1 VGDAAVMNGA
11 VPWIRLQSALGAG
24 AALSEIIEYFGSAKA
39 LFDAGET
46 EWRMSPVLV
55 PRQIEKLCES
65 TEAQANEVLAT
76 CKMNGWQVVPY
87 DDPHYPERLR
97 SIFNPPAV
105 LYVDGELPDIDNS
118 IVIGI
123 VGTRRA
129 SDYAVKAAD
138 VMSRGIAERGAIVAS
153 GGALG
158 VDTAAHN
165 GAMLAGGK
173 TIAVLGCGL
182 GTKYLMEN
190 KPLRDAVVKN
200 GALITEFQPFT
211 PASKYTF
218 PIRNRIISGISLG
231 VLVVEAS
238 VKSGSLITANYALEQ
253 GKDVFALP
261 CSILDPA
268 FAGTNKLIDDGAIV
282 ATKPL
287 DLLYPY
293 AEEYGVKID
302 EVKSVGKIM
311 RETGDKSANVYGK
324 ARDISFD
331 NLQAGRK
338 KREARQKAAAEL
350 SGKTKAVFNALGE
363 EYQSADE
370 ISRAAG
376 LSIGE
381 ALTALTALEIAG
393 LAASAGGKRYRL
405 A

>member
-1 VGDAAVMNGA
+1 MSDAVS
-11 VPWIRLQSALGAG
+11 WIRLQTALGAG
-24 AALSEIIEYFGSAKA
+24 AAINEVIEYFGSAEN
-39 LFDAGET
+39 LFAAGET

-55 PRQIEKLCES
+55 PRQTERLCQS
-65 TEAQANEVLAT
+65 SRQQAEEVLAT
-76 CKMNGWQVVPY
+76 CKMNGWHVVPY

-105 LYVDGELPDIDNS
+105 LYADGEFPDIDNN

-138 VMSRGIAERGAIVAS
+138 VMSRGIAEKGAIVAS

-190 KPLRDAVVKN
+190 KPLRDAIVNN

-211 PASKYTF
+211 QASKYTF

-238 VKSGSLITANYALEQ
+238 IKSGSLITANYALEQ
-253 GKDVFALP
+253 GRDVFALP

-268 FAGTNKLIDDGAIV
+268 FAGTNKLIDDGATV

-293 AEEYGVKID
+293 AEEYGIRID

-311 RETGDKSANVYGK
+311 RETANKNANVYGK

-331 NLQAGRK
+331 NPQAGRK
-338 KREARQKAAAEL
+338 RREARQKAASEL
-350 SGKTKAVFNALGE
+350 SGNTKAVYCVLQE

-370 ISRAAG
+370 ISRRAEIG
-376 LSIGE
+376 IGE
-381 ALTALTALEIAG
+381 TLTALTALEIAG
-393 LAASAGGKRYRL
+393 LATGAGGKRYRL

>member
-1 VGDAAVMNGA
+1 MMNGA

-253 GKDVFALP
+253 GRDVFALP

-338 KREARQKAAAEL
+338 KREARQKAATEL

>member
-1 VGDAAVMNGA
+1 MNGA
-11 VPWIRLQSALGAG
+11 VSWIRLQSALGAG

-138 VMSRGIAERGAIVAS
+138 VMSRGIAERGAVVAS

-253 GKDVFALP
+253 GRDVFALP

>member
-1 VGDAAVMNGA
+1 MNGA

-105 LYVDGELPDIDNS
+105 LYVNGELPDIDNS

>member
-1 VGDAAVMNGA
+1 MNGA

-253 GKDVFALP
+253 GRDVFALP

-324 ARDISFD
+324 TRDISFD

>member
-1 VGDAAVMNGA
+1 MNGA

-118 IVIGI
+118 FVIGI

-253 GKDVFALP
+253 GRDVFALP

-370 ISRAAG
+370 ISRTAG

>member
-1 VGDAAVMNGA
+1 MNGA

-65 TEAQANEVLAT
+65 TETQANEVLAT

-105 LYVDGELPDIDNS
+105 LYVDGELPDIDKS

-253 GKDVFALP
+253 GRDVFALP

>member
-1 VGDAAVMNGA
+1 MNGA

-24 AALSEIIEYFGSAKA
+24 AALNEIIEYFGSAKA

-97 SIFNPPAV
+97 SIFNPPVV

-253 GKDVFALP
+253 GRDVFALP

>member
-1 VGDAAVMNGA
+1 MNGA

-65 TEAQANEVLAT
+65 TEDQANEVLAT

-253 GKDVFALP
+253 GRDVFALP

>member
-1 VGDAAVMNGA
+1 MNGA

-253 GKDVFALP
+253 GRDVFALP

-338 KREARQKAAAEL
+338 RREARQKAAAEL

>member
-1 VGDAAVMNGA
+1 MMNGA
-11 VPWIRLQSALGAG
+11 VSWIRLQSALGAG

-138 VMSRGIAERGAIVAS
+138 VMSRGIAEREAVVAS

-253 GKDVFALP
+253 GRDVFALP

>member
-1 VGDAAVMNGA
+1 MMNGA

-65 TEAQANEVLAT
+65 TETQANEVLAT

-253 GKDVFALP
+253 GRDVFALP

-338 KREARQKAAAEL
+338 RREARQKAAAEL

>member
-1 VGDAAVMNGA
+1 MNGA

-65 TEAQANEVLAT
+65 TEVQANEVLAT

-253 GKDVFALP
+253 GRDVFALP

-293 AEEYGVKID
+293 AEEYGIRID

-311 RETGDKSANVYGK
+311 RETANKNANVYGK

-331 NLQAGRK
+331 NPQAGRK
-338 KREARQKAAAEL
+338 RREARQKAAAEL

>member
-1 VGDAAVMNGA
+1 MNGA

-97 SIFNPPAV
+97 SVFNPPAV

-253 GKDVFALP
+253 GRDVFALP

>member
-1 VGDAAVMNGA
+1 MMNGA

-190 KPLRDAVVKN
+190 KPLRDAVVK
-200 GALITEFQPFT
+200 TV
-211 PASKYTF
+211 
-218 PIRNRIISGISLG
+218 R
-231 VLVVEAS
+231 
-238 VKSGSLITANYALEQ
+238 
-253 GKDVFALP
+253 
-261 CSILDPA
+261 
-268 FAGTNKLIDDGAIV
+268 
-282 ATKPL
+282 
-287 DLLYPY
+287 
-293 AEEYGVKID
+293 
-302 EVKSVGKIM
+302 
-311 RETGDKSANVYGK
+311 
-324 ARDISFD
+324 
-331 NLQAGRK
+331 
-338 KREARQKAAAEL
+338 
-350 SGKTKAVFNALGE
+350 
-363 EYQSADE
+363 
-370 ISRAAG
+370 
-376 LSIGE
+376 
-381 ALTALTALEIAG
+381 
-393 LAASAGGKRYRL
+393 
-405 A
+405 

>member
-1 VGDAAVMNGA
+1 MMNGA

-87 DDPHYPERLR
+87 DDLHYPERLR

-253 GKDVFALP
+253 GRDVFALP

-363 EYQSADE
+363 KYQSADE

>member
-1 VGDAAVMNGA
+1 MMNGA

-253 GKDVFALP
+253 GRDVFALP

>member
-1 VGDAAVMNGA
+1 MNGA
-11 VPWIRLQSALGAG
+11 VSWIRLQSALGAG

-65 TEAQANEVLAT
+65 TEDQANEVLAT

-173 TIAVLGCGL
+173 TIAILGCGL

-253 GKDVFALP
+253 GRDVFALP

>member
-1 VGDAAVMNGA
+1 MNGA
-11 VPWIRLQSALGAG
+11 VSWIRLQSALGAG

-138 VMSRGIAERGAIVAS
+138 VMSRGIAERGAVVAS

-253 GKDVFALP
+253 GRDVFALP

-338 KREARQKAAAEL
+338 KRKARQKAAAEL

>member
-1 VGDAAVMNGA
+1 MMNGA

-97 SIFNPPAV
+97 SIFNPPVV

-158 VDTAAHN
+158 VDTTAHN

-253 GKDVFALP
+253 GRDVFALP

>member
-1 VGDAAVMNGA
+1 MMNGA

-65 TEAQANEVLAT
+65 TEVQANEVLAT

-87 DDPHYPERLR
+87 DDPRYPERLR

-253 GKDVFALP
+253 GRDVFALP

-302 EVKSVGKIM
+302 EVKSVGIIM

-331 NLQAGRK
+331 NLQASRK

>member
-1 VGDAAVMNGA
+1 MNGA

-55 PRQIEKLCES
+55 PRQVEKLCES

-238 VKSGSLITANYALEQ
+238 VKSGSLITANYALKQ
-253 GKDVFALP
+253 GRDVFALP

-338 KREARQKAAAEL
+338 RREARQKAAAEL

>member
-1 VGDAAVMNGA
+1 MNGA
-11 VPWIRLQSALGAG
+11 VSWIRLQSALGAG

-65 TEAQANEVLAT
+65 TEAQANELLAT

-105 LYVDGELPDIDNS
+105 LYVDGELPDIDNN

-253 GKDVFALP
+253 GRDVFALP

>member
-1 VGDAAVMNGA
+1 MNGA

-138 VMSRGIAERGAIVAS
+138 VMSRGIAERGAVVAS

-253 GKDVFALP
+253 GRDVFALP

>member
-1 VGDAAVMNGA
+1 MNGA
-11 VPWIRLQSALGAG
+11 VSWIRLQSALGAG

-138 VMSRGIAERGAIVAS
+138 VMSRGIAEREAIVAS

-253 GKDVFALP
+253 GRDVFALP

>member
-1 VGDAAVMNGA
+1 MNGA

-55 PRQIEKLCES
+55 PRQIEKLCKS

-138 VMSRGIAERGAIVAS
+138 VMSRGIAERGAVVAS

-253 GKDVFALP
+253 GRDVFALP

>member
-1 VGDAAVMNGA
+1 MNGA

-46 EWRMSPVLV
+46 EWRMSPMLV

-253 GKDVFALP
+253 GRDVFALP

-302 EVKSVGKIM
+302 EVKSVDKIM

-331 NLQAGRK
+331 NLHAGRK

>member
-1 VGDAAVMNGA
+1 MNGA

-87 DDPHYPERLR
+87 DDLHYPERLR

-253 GKDVFALP
+253 GRDVFALP

>member
-1 VGDAAVMNGA
+1 MNGA

-55 PRQIEKLCES
+55 PRQIEKLCVS

-253 GKDVFALP
+253 GRDDFALP

-302 EVKSVGKIM
+302 EVKSVSKIM

>member
-1 VGDAAVMNGA
+1 MNGA

-238 VKSGSLITANYALEQ
+238 IKSGSLITANYALEQ
-253 GKDVFALP
+253 GRDVFALP

-331 NLQAGRK
+331 NIQAGRK

>member
-1 VGDAAVMNGA
+1 MMNGA
-11 VPWIRLQSALGAG
+11 VSWIRLQSALGAG

-65 TEAQANEVLAT
+65 TESQANEVLAT

-253 GKDVFALP
+253 GRDVFALP

>member
-1 VGDAAVMNGA
+1 MNGA

-87 DDPHYPERLR
+87 DDLHYPERLR

-253 GKDVFALP
+253 GRDVFALP
-261 CSILDPA
+261 CSILDSA

>member
-1 VGDAAVMNGA
+1 MNGA

-87 DDPHYPERLR
+87 DDPYYPERLR

>member
-1 VGDAAVMNGA
+1 MNGA

-200 GALITEFQPFT
+200 GALITEFHPFT

-253 GKDVFALP
+253 GRDVFALP

>member
-1 VGDAAVMNGA
+1 MNGA

-76 CKMNGWQVVPY
+76 CKMNGWLVVPY

-253 GKDVFALP
+253 GRDVFALP

>member
-1 VGDAAVMNGA
+1 MNGA

-24 AALSEIIEYFGSAKA
+24 AALNEIIEYFGSAKA

-55 PRQIEKLCES
+55 PRQIEKLCKS

-253 GKDVFALP
+253 GRDVFALP

>member
-1 VGDAAVMNGA
+1 MNGA

-253 GKDVFALP
+253 GRDVFALP

-311 RETGDKSANVYGK
+311 RETANKNANVYGK

-331 NLQAGRK
+331 NPQAGRK
-338 KREARQKAAAEL
+338 RREARQKAAAEL

>member
-1 VGDAAVMNGA
+1 MNGA

-87 DDPHYPERLR
+87 DDLHYPERLR

-253 GKDVFALP
+253 GRDVFALP

-302 EVKSVGKIM
+302 EVKSVDKIM

-331 NLQAGRK
+331 NLHAGRK